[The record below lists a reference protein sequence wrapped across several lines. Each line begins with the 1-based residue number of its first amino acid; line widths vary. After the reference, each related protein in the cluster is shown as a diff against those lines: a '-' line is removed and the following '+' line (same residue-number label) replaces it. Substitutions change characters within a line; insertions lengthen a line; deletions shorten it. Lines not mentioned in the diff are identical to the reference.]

1 VVQRVSIT
9 GLLIFLLAATAALAQ
24 SDQQRVNLGPAI
36 NSEYSE
42 LQPIIT
48 SDEQVL
54 FFTRKG
60 HPGNVGIAT
69 RPDDEDI
76 WYSVRMPDGT
86 WSEAIHLEGPLNT
99 QGYDGVRDVNS
110 TFTRLYL
117 QNRYNPDGTRGKGF
131 SVSERAADG
140 TWQYPVPLDI
150 ENYYNDT
157 TIATLS
163 VSHDENVLIISL
175 KRKDSRGGHD
185 LYVSFK
191 TGPYTY
197 SEPKNIPTL
206 STEGDEIAPFIGFDD
221 HTMYLPTT
229 GWGAEGN
236 THDIFLTRRLD
247 DTWLN
252 WSTPEKL
259 PFPINTPSADFYI
272 NLSAQADTC
281 YLSSWHETT
290 TRGHGRSD
298 IWKFAMPRSMRP
310 GVFTEKGDGKP
321 SSPLQPTTIISTE
334 PTGPA
339 VGSLI
344 RLEDVYFDTDQA
356 TLRPNSKE
364 SLDKLL
370 ALLKQYPTMR
380 IEIQGHTDSD
390 GSEDHNMELSSD
402 RAKAVRQYLI
412 DGGIQPGR
420 LTSQGY
426 GEHVPIAPNT
436 TQQGKQLNR
445 RSMILV
451 KGYDFA
457 G

>member
-1 VVQRVSIT
+1 MVQRVLIAAIAM
-9 GLLIFLLAATAALAQ
+9 LLLGGPAATAQ
-24 SDQQRVNLGPAI
+24 PESHRVNLGPAI

-60 HPGNVGIAT
+60 HPENVGFAT

-76 WYSVRMPDGT
+76 WYSIRMDDGT
-86 WSEAIHLEGPLNT
+86 WSEAIHLQGPLNT
-99 QGYDGVRDVNS
+99 QGYDGVRAVNS

-117 QNRYNPDGTRGKGF
+117 QNRYNPDGTRAKGF
-131 SVSERAADG
+131 SVSERAEDG
-140 TWQYPVPLDI
+140 SWQYPIPLDI
-150 ENYYNDT
+150 GNYYNDT

-163 VSHDENVLIISL
+163 VSRDENVLILSL
-175 KRKDSRGGHD
+175 KRKDSRGAHD

-197 SEPKNIPTL
+197 SDPKNIASL
-206 STEGDEIAPFIGFDD
+206 NTEGDEIAPFIGFDD

-229 GWGAEGN
+229 GWGAEGG
-236 THDIFLTRRLD
+236 THDIFITRRLD

-252 WSTPEKL
+252 WSRPEKL
-259 PFPINTPSADFYI
+259 PYPINTPSADFYI

-290 TRGHGRSD
+290 TRGHGRGD
-298 IWKFAMPRSMRP
+298 IWKFAMPRNLRP
-310 GVFTEKGDGKP
+310 GVFAGEPDPSTP
-321 SSPLQPTTIISTE
+321 SSPPSIPLGKVPD
-334 PTGPA
+334 GPA

-344 RLEDVYFDTDQA
+344 RLEDVYFDSDQA
-356 TLRPNSKE
+356 TLRPTSKE
-364 SLDKLL
+364 SLDRLV
-370 ALLKQYPTMR
+370 ALLNAHPAMR

-390 GSEDHNMELSSD
+390 GAADHNMELSSS
-402 RAKAVRQYLI
+402 RAKTVVQFLI
-412 DGGIQPGR
+412 DGGINPGR

-445 RSMILV
+445 RVMVLV